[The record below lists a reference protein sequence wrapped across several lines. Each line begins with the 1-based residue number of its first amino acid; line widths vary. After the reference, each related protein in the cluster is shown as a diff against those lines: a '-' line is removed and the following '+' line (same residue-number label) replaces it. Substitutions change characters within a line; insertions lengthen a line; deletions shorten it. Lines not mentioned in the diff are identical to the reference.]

1 VQPPIPKAKLTRL
14 IESTNWIHV
23 TNPDMALCSSFDV
36 LLMDLDGVVYIGSN
50 AVAFAAQAL
59 EQCSA
64 QFGVQIVYVTNN
76 ASRTPADVVDVLASV
91 GVSAEQEQIVTSAQV
106 AAARLAQELDAGQPV
121 LVVGGS
127 GLEVALRAVGLTPV
141 RSLEDNPVAVVQ
153 GFHPDIGWRD
163 LAQAAGALHNGLP
176 WVASNADMTLPTEL
190 GIAPGNGALIGAL
203 AAAVGRYPE
212 VVGKPNSPALVEA
225 VTRTSAQ
232 RPLVVG
238 DRLDT
243 DIEAAFAAGYP
254 SLLVLTGVTDVAQV
268 CQAIVKH
275 RPTYIC
281 RDLRGLL
288 HTYVAPVS
296 EGRSVRIGGW
306 ELELGVDD
314 VAVISRGVDLMQ
326 GVRAIAT
333 ASWQQSDAG
342 RDVGVHACELI
353 EQLQRD
359 LRDDVAR

>member
-1 VQPPIPKAKLTRL
+1 MTEPEL
-14 IESTNWIHV
+14 
-23 TNPDMALCSSFDV
+23 ALCTSFDV

-50 AVAFAAQAL
+50 AVPFAALAL
-59 EQCSA
+59 ERCSA
-64 QFGVQIVYVTNN
+64 EFGAQIVYVTNN
-76 ASRTPADVVDVLASV
+76 ASRTPADVVEVLAGV
-91 GVSAEQEQIVTSAQV
+91 GVNAEQEQIVTSAQV

-163 LAQAAGALHNGLP
+163 LAQAAGALHSGLP

-203 AAAVGRYPE
+203 AVAVGRYPE
-212 VVGKPNSPALVEA
+212 VVGKPHSPALVEA
-225 VTRTSAQ
+225 VARTSAQ

-243 DIEAAFAAGYP
+243 DIEAAFAAEYP
-254 SLLVLTGVTDVAQV
+254 SLLVLTGVTDIAQV
-268 CQAIVKH
+268 CQAPEKH

-288 HTYVAPVS
+288 NAYIAPVCD
-296 EGRSVRIGGW
+296 GNRVHIGGW
-306 ELELGVDD
+306 ELELGLDD
-314 VAVISRGVDLMQ
+314 ITVTSRGDDPIL
-326 GVRAIAT
+326 GVRAIAMAT
-333 ASWQQSDAG
+333 WRQTDAG
-342 RDVGVHACELI
+342 RDIGAQTVELI

-359 LRDDVAR
+359 LSEESAH